1 MSDHKSVFAE
11 QITEFISYK
20 RALGMKYMIESR
32 YMRAFDRWCVERQ
45 VTVPILTQQLVEEW
59 ACKRS
64 EEKSK
69 THSNRVTIIREF
81 AKFLNQS
88 GQRAYIC
95 TAHGSTN
102 ASTFTPYIFSQNEL
116 LALFQA
122 ADSMQKRY
130 TPYMHIVIPSALRV
144 LYGCGLRTCELR
156 NLKKGDI
163 DWKHNVFAISNSKNG
178 KDRLVPFSESLSAY
192 LREYYEQIRDL
203 CPYTDYLFP
212 NSTGNI
218 LCKKTIYVHFCR
230 LLNEIG
236 IQHGA
241 RGENPRVHDL
251 RHTFAVHSLQKLE
264 AQGVDIYVGLPVL
277 SAYLGHSGIRATE
290 KYLRLT
296 SCVFHEIDEK
306 MAHSYGNIIPPI
318 FREVEE

>member
-1 MSDHKSVFAE
+1 MSEHKSIFAE

-20 RALGMKYMIESR
+20 RALGMKYMIEAR
-32 YMRAFDRWCVERQ
+32 YMKSFDRWCVEQ
-45 VTVPILTQQLVEEW
+45 KVTVPMLTQQLVEKW
-59 ACKRS
+59 TYKRS
-64 EEKSK
+64 TEKAK
-69 THSNRVTIIREF
+69 THSNRVAIIREF

-88 GQRAYIC
+88 GQNAYVC
-95 TAHGSTN
+95 MARGSTN
-102 ASTFTPYIFSQNEL
+102 ASTFTPYIFSRNEL

-122 ADSMQKRY
+122 ADSMQRRY
-130 TPYMHIVIPSALRV
+130 TPYMHVVIPAALRV

-163 DWKHNVFAISNSKNG
+163 DWENSVFVIRNSKNG
-178 KDRLVPFSESLSAY
+178 KDRLVPFSKSLSKY
-192 LREYYEQIRDL
+192 LMDYYKQIRDL
-203 CPYTDYLFP
+203 CPYTDYLFS

-218 LCKKTIYVHFCR
+218 LCKKTIYVHFCK

-251 RHTFAVHSLQKLE
+251 RHTFAVHSLQKMD
-264 AQGVDIYVGLPVL
+264 AQGIDFYVGLPVL

-296 SCVFHEIDEK
+296 AYVFHEISEK
-306 MAHSYGNIIPPI
+306 TEQFYGNIIPPI
-318 FREVEE
+318 FEGVEK